1 MSSEAAWGDLADYL
15 RTQRKLARLSLR
27 HLAQLTGVSD
37 SYLSQVERGLH
48 QPSPEV
54 LRAIARV
61 LGIAV
66 ADLYERLGWLGPE
79 DAPVSA
85 TRATPTGVEEAIE
98 ADSRL
103 SAEQKS
109 ALVAVYRVLVGD
121 PLPLLDTP
129 SGARS
134 TQRRATRPGVG
145 TTGRA

>member
-15 RTQRKLARLSLR
+15 RAQRKLARLSLR

-61 LGIAV
+61 LGIPV

-79 DAPVSA
+79 DAPASA

-103 SAEQKS
+103 GAEQKS
-109 ALVAVYRVLVGD
+109 ALLGVYRVLVGD
-121 PLPLLDTP
+121 PLPLLDRP

-134 TQRRATRPGVG
+134 TQRTATRRGVG